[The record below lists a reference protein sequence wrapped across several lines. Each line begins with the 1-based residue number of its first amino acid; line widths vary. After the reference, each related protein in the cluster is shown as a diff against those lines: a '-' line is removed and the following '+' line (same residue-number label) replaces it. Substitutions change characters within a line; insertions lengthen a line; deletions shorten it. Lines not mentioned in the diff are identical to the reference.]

1 MSAARRYLA
10 PVAVILVLL
19 GAWELA
25 ARWDWI
31 SNALN
36 IEDFLVPA
44 PSDIAT
50 SLWEDRSLLAR
61 RRLGHPPR
69 GPAGLPLRARRRARL
84 RGRPA
89 PLGDPAARLLS
100 AARRLPDDPAGGDR
114 RRSWSSGSASG
125 SAPSWC

>member
-1 MSAARRYLA
+1 MSRARIYLA
-10 PVAVILVLL
+10 PAAVILILL

-50 SLWEDRSLLAR
+50 SLWRDRSLTADVTGTL
-61 RRLGHPPR
+61 RLG
-69 GPAGLPLRARRRARL
+69 
-84 RGRPA
+84 
-89 PLGDPAARLLS
+89 
-100 AARRLPDDPAGGDR
+100 
-114 RRSWSSGSASG
+114 
-125 SAPSWC
+125 

>member
-50 SLWEDRSLLAR
+50 SLWGDRSLLADDAWVTLR
-61 RRLGHPPR
+61 EVLLGFASAR
-69 GPAGLPLRARRRARL
+69 GGGTRLRA
-84 RGRPA
+84 
-89 PLGDPAARLLS
+89 S
-100 AARRLPDDPAGGDR
+100 
-114 RRSWSSGSASG
+114 
-125 SAPSWC
+125 